1 MGELQKRDVSARACV
16 CRSGSLVAFRV
27 SHGSFAHPTSFAA
40 YFLNSSQYFSLD
52 ILFASLPY
60 NRLKVPMIGLNYF
73 LRKSK
78 KKNGS
83 RVVLHCH
90 LRYCLCSRTQA
101 WCENERFLCHIQM
114 VHSPLTT
121 SEHNYKV
128 LLQLRNP
135 TLRAELLIFS
145 SVVCLQFTLP
155 WIISAG
161 LLPSYPVPVVGAWVG
176 EAIK

>member
-1 MGELQKRDVSARACV
+1 MSARARV
-16 CRSGSLVAFRV
+16 WRSGSLVTFRV
-27 SHGSFAHPTSFAA
+27 SHGRFTHPMSFSA
-40 YFLNSSQYFSLD
+40 YFLNSSQQFSLD
-52 ILFASLPY
+52 TLFASLPY
-60 NRLKVPMIGLNYF
+60 DRLKVPMTGLNYF

-78 KKNGS
+78 KKKKNVGS
-83 RVVLHCH
+83 RVALHCH

-101 WCENERFLCHIQM
+101 RCENRRFLCHMQM
-114 VHSPLTT
+114 VHRSPLTT
-121 SEHNYKV
+121 GEHNYKV

-135 TLRAELLIFS
+135 ALRAELLIFS